1 MTSEKYENKTE
12 IFLWILRL
20 IECIQY
26 QIYVALDKWKIV
38 DLTEIDF
45 VDLNNNSWLKTKRQ
59 VEWK

>member
-12 IFLWILRL
+12 IFLWFLRL

-26 QIYVALDKWKIV
+26 QIVYYLALDKWKIF

-45 VDLNNNSWLKTKRQ
+45 VDLNNNSW
-59 VEWK
+59 